1 MFKIWAKIII
11 DGKIVKSCEIT
22 VKNYDYHIFDEYVRE
37 IAYALD
43 IPTPVVLDK
52 HIIDFTVYKSTRFFK
67 EDFVENVDF
76 EKLVLENVG

>member
-1 MFKIWAKIII
+1 MIRIWAKIII
-11 DGKIVKSCEIT
+11 DGKIVKSHEIT
-22 VKNYDYHIFDEYVRE
+22 VQNYDYHIFDEYVRE
-37 IAYALD
+37 IAYGLD

-67 EDFVENVDF
+67 EDFVESVDF

>member
-22 VKNYDYHIFDEYVRE
+22 VKNYDYHIFEEYVRE

-67 EDFVENVDF
+67 EDFVESVDF